1 MLRSARLNR
10 PIVLVV
16 EDEAIVC
23 LDMVH
28 WVATLGSVVLKAR
41 NAEEAIALLDEH
53 PDIQLLITDIRMPG
67 SMDGLRLAH
76 YVRER
81 WPPIK
86 IIVVSGMIDTSQSA
100 LPKRSVFIPKPYRPQ
115 DLWAALSSLIP
126 APGPRPMASQ
136 AFLPF

>member
-1 MLRSARLNR
+1 
-10 PIVLVV
+10 
-16 EDEAIVC
+16 
-23 LDMVH
+23 MVH

-100 LPKRSVFIPKPYRPQ
+100 LPKRSVFIPKPGLVGGVVVFDPGARSTPDGQ
-115 DLWAALSSLIP
+115 SGIFALLS
-126 APGPRPMASQ
+126 PGPYPNRPVT
-136 AFLPF
+136 